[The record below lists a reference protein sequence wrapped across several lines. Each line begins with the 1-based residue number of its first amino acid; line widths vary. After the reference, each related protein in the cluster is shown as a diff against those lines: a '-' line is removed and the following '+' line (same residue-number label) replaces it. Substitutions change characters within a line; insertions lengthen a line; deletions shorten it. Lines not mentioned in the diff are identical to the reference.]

1 MQSKIVS
8 NTVSLVISKLIP
20 AVLLTLIIIT
30 YSRGLNNS
38 DYGIYQTVWSFVNVF
53 IIITTFGLPRY
64 IMTFGSIYSYHKT
77 EAAKILLLTFLLTLI
92 PVSIYLFFYYEYF
105 DFASKVLVIILLISQ
120 SLYLIQEA
128 NTISLLSNQMLIKS
142 NIIYATLL
150 FAAHMFILYVSGYS
164 LIHCLIAIIIISVL
178 RNLLVWQLST
188 SIRTDF
194 SSKITKAIFNKAELF
209 WFGLNDTL
217 QIASK
222 WFDKLLLLFLL
233 PPAQYAIYFNG
244 TYEIP
249 LIGIALVS
257 FQSIITSVS
266 AQMPGDF
273 KKQIKLFNESSFFM
287 SGILF
292 PLFAFAT
299 IYSNEII
306 NLFFSSRYHESAIL
320 FAISSTLLPMRICSY
335 TVLLQLKQK
344 GKTILAGSVIDFT
357 CAVILM
363 IILYPGL
370 KLPGIALAVV
380 IATYIQAGFYL
391 YHICKLYSV
400 KISDLFP
407 LQKLFFR
414 LIISTGI
421 LLLIKFFI
429 LQGNGILNFALSTA
443 ATGLLVL
450 YFSDWLKVLWKKA

>member
-1 MQSKIVS
+1 VQSKIVS

-20 AVLLTLIIIT
+20 ALLLTIIIIA
-30 YSRGLNNS
+30 YSRGLNKS

-53 IIITTFGLPRY
+53 IVITTFGLPRY
-64 IMTFGSIYSYHKT
+64 IMTFGTIYSYHKT
-77 EAAKILLLTFLLTLI
+77 EVIKILSLTFLLTLI

-105 DFASKVLVIILLISQ
+105 DLASKVLVIILLISQ

-128 NTISLLSNQMLIKS
+128 NTISLLSNRMLVKS
-142 NIIYATLL
+142 NIIYAALL
-150 FAAHMFILYVSGYS
+150 FAAHIIILYVTGYS
-164 LIHCLIAIIIISVL
+164 LIHCLIAIVIISVL
-178 RNLLVWQLST
+178 RNLLVWQLSS
-188 SIRTDF
+188 SIRLNY
-194 SSKITKAIFNKAELF
+194 SAKITEAVFNKAELF

-222 WFDKLLLLFLL
+222 WFDKLLLLLLL

-257 FQSIITSVS
+257 FQSIITAAS
-266 AQMPGDF
+266 AQMSDDF
-273 KKQIKLFNESSFFM
+273 KKQIKLFNESSYFM

-292 PLFAFAT
+292 PLFALTF

-344 GKTILAGSVIDFT
+344 GKTIFAGSVLDFVS
-357 CAVILM
+357 AVTLM
-363 IILYPGL
+363 IILYPVL

-391 YHICKLYSV
+391 YHICKLYSTG
-400 KISDLFP
+400 IGDLFP
-407 LQKLFFR
+407 LQKLLLR
-414 LIISTGI
+414 LIISSGLI
-421 LLLIKFFI
+421 LLIKFFI
-429 LQGNGILNFALSTA
+429 FTGNHNYSLMVAIT
-443 ATGLLVL
+443 ATGLLML
-450 YFSDWLKVLWKKA
+450 YYSDWLKAIRKKA